1 MALVTSQ
8 TARPPP
14 LLLMI
19 YGSDREGYRDYLTAS
34 GFRVAEAM
42 SAHAGFAQ
50 ALTLLPALIVL
61 DFGLNS
67 DLVKR
72 LREEPATSAIPIIA
86 LADITLLQ
94 ERAMRRASSS
104 GEGVE

>member
-1 MALVTSQ
+1 MAIVTPQ

-19 YGSDREGYRDYLTAS
+19 YGSDGDGYRDYLTAS

-42 SAHAGFAQ
+42 SANAGFAQ

-72 LREEPATSAIPIIA
+72 LREAPATSAIPIIA
-86 LADITLLQ
+86 LADLTLLQ
-94 ERAMRRASSS
+94 QRAMRRAPS
-104 GEGVE
+104 GGDVG